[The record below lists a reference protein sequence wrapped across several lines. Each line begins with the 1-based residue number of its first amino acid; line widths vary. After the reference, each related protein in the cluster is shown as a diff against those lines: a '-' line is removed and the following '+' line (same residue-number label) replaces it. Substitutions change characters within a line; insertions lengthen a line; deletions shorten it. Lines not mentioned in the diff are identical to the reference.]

1 MNELIGTE
9 EQRIVK
15 EEKERGKGGR
25 DGRKGRDGMGREEK
39 RKIDQKKR
47 RV

>member
-15 EEKERGKGGR
+15 EEE
-25 DGRKGRDGMGREEK
+25 
-39 RKIDQKKR
+39 RKIDQMRMNVKRKERRGKKIR
-47 RV
+47 